1 MRILLLHN
9 RYQFAGGEDA
19 VVRSE
24 ASMLRGYGHDVEVVE
39 VNNDSIQGP
48 RSKASA
54 ALHAFYSQASYRA
67 VRRALSCFRPDVV
80 HIHNWFPVLSPSV
93 FFACAHSGI
102 AAVQTLHNY
111 RLTCSNA
118 LLFRDGAPCEDCVG
132 SWLPVSGVLHGCY
145 RGSRLGS
152 AVVGA
157 VMRTHE
163 LIGTWKK
170 VRMFIA
176 VSEFQR
182 SLLVRAGVPKEKTV
196 VKPNFVDE
204 DPGVG
209 HGEGG
214 YALLVSR
221 LTPEKGLRTV
231 LRAWEKLGDKTPLI
245 IVGDGPLAQEVRER
259 AGSMR
264 GVSYVGPKPPSEVF
278 AYMQRAMVLLF
289 PSEWYETFGRVAA
302 EAYAAGTPVIG
313 SRIGAVAEI
322 VDDKKTGLYFTPGSA
337 DDLAAKVM
345 QIACNPDVQMR
356 MRGEARACFE
366 KNFTKEANYR
376 ALMEIYRQAR
386 GLPAAVQYS
395 AAAHQQQEVAG
406 HSLY

>member
-1 MRILLLHN
+1 MRIFLLHN

-24 ASMLRGYGHDVEVVE
+24 ASMLRGYGHDVEVLE
-39 VNNDSIQGP
+39 VNNDSIHGP
-48 RSKASA
+48 RAKAGA
-54 ALHAFYSQASYRA
+54 ALHSFYSQASYQA
-67 VRRALSCFRPDVV
+67 TRRALSCFRPDVV

-93 FFACAHSGI
+93 FFACEHSGI

-111 RLTCSNA
+111 RMTCSNA

-132 SWLPVSGVLHGCY
+132 SWFPVSGVLHGCY
-145 RGSRLGS
+145 RQSRLGS

-157 VMRTHE
+157 VMRTHK

-182 SLLVRAGVPKEKTV
+182 SLLVRAGVPKEKTI

-204 DPGVG
+204 DPGIG

-214 YALLVSR
+214 YALLVAR

-231 LRAWEKLGDKTPLI
+231 LRAWEKIGDKIPLI

-259 AGSMR
+259 AASIR
-264 GVSYVGPKPPSEVF
+264 GVSYVGPKPSSEVF
-278 AYMQRAMVLLF
+278 AYMRRAMVLLF

-322 VDDKKTGLYFTPGSA
+322 VDDGKTGLHFTPGSA
-337 DDLAAKVM
+337 DDLADKVM
-345 QIACNPDVQMR
+345 QIACNPDVRMR
-356 MRGEARACFE
+356 MRRQARACFE

-386 GLPAAVQYS
+386 GLPAAVQYP
-395 AAAHQQQEVAG
+395 ATIHPQEGMVG
-406 HSLY
+406 SPPY